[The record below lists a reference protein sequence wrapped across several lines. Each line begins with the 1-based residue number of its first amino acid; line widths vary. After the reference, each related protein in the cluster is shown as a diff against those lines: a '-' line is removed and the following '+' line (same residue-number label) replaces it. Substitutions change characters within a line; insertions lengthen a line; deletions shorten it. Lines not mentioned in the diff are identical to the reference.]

1 MAFAVGRTGLYKQ
14 IVFYPSIGASVI
26 VSEMIPNLSKD
37 YISFLKV
44 RASYASVGN
53 AFKRFVANPV
63 LEWNNTSSTFEQLTN
78 YPVSN
83 LKPER
88 TKSWEFGL
96 TVNFLK
102 YFNADLSYYLTNT
115 YDQLFQPDISVGSG
129 YSTIYVQTGNI
140 RNQGVELALGF
151 KNTWR
156 KFTWNSNLTFST
168 NNNKIIEL
176 GNNLVNPVTGELFS
190 ISSLDMK
197 GLGDVHFLLKEG
209 GHWAICTLPQT
220 LYVMIMVTFMWIPK
234 VRLSMKKVSKN
245 QRIGKSWEV
254 CCLKEIWRGV
264 TVLI

>member
-1 MAFAVGRTGLYKQ
+1 M
-14 IVFYPSIGASVI
+14 
-26 VSEMIPNLSKD
+26 
-37 YISFLKV
+37 
-44 RASYASVGN
+44 
-53 AFKRFVANPV
+53 
-63 LEWNNTSSTFEQLTN
+63 
-78 YPVSN
+78 
-83 LKPER
+83 
-88 TKSWEFGL
+88 

-190 ISSLDMK
+190 ISSL
-197 GLGDVHFLLKEG
+197 E
-209 GHWAICTLPQT
+209 
-220 LYVMIMVTFMWIPK
+220 
-234 VRLSMKKVSKN
+234 
-245 QRIGKSWEV
+245 
-254 CCLKEIWRGV
+254 
-264 TVLI
+264 

>member
-1 MAFAVGRTGLYKQ
+1 M
-14 IVFYPSIGASVI
+14 
-26 VSEMIPNLSKD
+26 
-37 YISFLKV
+37 
-44 RASYASVGN
+44 
-53 AFKRFVANPV
+53 
-63 LEWNNTSSTFEQLTN
+63 TN

-190 ISSLDMK
+190 ISSL
-197 GLGDVHFLLKEG
+197 E
-209 GHWAICTLPQT
+209 
-220 LYVMIMVTFMWIPK
+220 
-234 VRLSMKKVSKN
+234 
-245 QRIGKSWEV
+245 
-254 CCLKEIWRGV
+254 
-264 TVLI
+264 